1 MRKHFLIA
9 FFVLAS
15 LFSSS
20 QTIIFLDKGD
30 IFKSPEI
37 DMGVMDKYTF
47 AKYHYTVE
55 HYDSL
60 KKQVMSYDSTIQWMD
75 SITKEVEANYKSLI
89 AVKDKQIEAST
100 VAYNAML
107 KTLQENLKEESKLQV
122 DYIKLQQKSNRQRK
136 WRNFFMGTTAVLG
149 GIIYLI
155 VRH

>member
-1 MRKHFLIA
+1 MRKLILTA
-9 FFVLAS
+9 CIFFAAI
-15 LFSSS
+15 FSNA

-37 DMGVMDKYTF
+37 DMVVMDKYTF
-47 AKYHYTVE
+47 SKYHYTAE

-60 KKQVMSYDSTIQWMD
+60 KNQVLSYDSTIQWMD

-89 AVKDKQIEAST
+89 AVKDKQIEATSI
-100 VAYNAML
+100 AYSAMV
-107 KTLQENLKEESKLQV
+107 KTLQDNIKEESKLQV

-149 GIIYLI
+149 GIIYLV